1 MKQEMTDWMTE
12 PYGVPHK
19 NGMVRFYL
27 VGSGEDVNEYLG
39 WFDMTDWD
47 KGWDKVWEAAQNS
60 RNAKN
65 GDGFQVLRHD
75 EMLELIRNA
84 QLAFEIAMMDKD
96 ETTFSYWWKQERQTK
111 GEQDANETV

>member
-1 MKQEMTDWMTE
+1 MKTSNWMTE

-27 VGSGEDVNEYLG
+27 VGTDEDVFGYLG

-65 GDGFQVLRHD
+65 GEGFQVLRHD
-75 EMLELIRNA
+75 QMLDLMRNV
-84 QLAFEIAMMDKD
+84 QWAFEDAMADKD
-96 ETTFSYWWKQERQTK
+96 ETTFSYWFRQERQTK
-111 GEQDANETV
+111 GEQDANENE